1 MRKVQ
6 RTVDALVFVLIML
19 MALSPSSASAASP
32 YAVGGGVIYLPLVL
46 AIGGPPIGMILIPAG
61 EFQMGCDEGNPSES
75 CNSRE
80 KPLHTVYLDAY
91 HIDKTEV
98 TNAQYAQC
106 VAAGDCAAPTN
117 FSSYTRSSYYG
128 NPTYAHYPVVH
139 MDWYKARDYCAW
151 RGGRLPT
158 EAEWEK
164 AARGDQDTRMYPWG
178 NEAPDCSRSNLLSGY
193 DCVGDTSEVG
203 SYPTGASPYGVLD
216 MAGNVWEW
224 VADWY
229 SSVYYSTSPYDN
241 PAGPATGEYN
251 EYKALRGGHWYSYWT
266 SVRVASRYSSDPY
279 FSPSG
284 FGFRCVAAAPG
295 G

>member
-1 MRKVQ
+1 MM
-6 RTVDALVFVLIML
+6 RTVQGWGRVLLMVLV
-19 MALSPSSASAASP
+19 ATASP
-32 YAVGGGVIYLPLVL
+32 LAIAVPLAVADAGGVYLPLLVTR
-46 AIGGPPIGMILIPAG
+46 GGLPGGMILIPAG
-61 EFQMGCDEGNPSES
+61 EFQMGCDESNPSES

-80 KPLHTVYLDAY
+80 KPLHTVYLDSY
-91 HIDKTEV
+91 HIDVTEV

-128 NPTYAHYPVVH
+128 NPTYANYPVIYV
-139 MDWYKARDYCAW
+139 DWYRARDYCAW
-151 RGGRLPT
+151 KGGRLPT

-178 NEAPDCSRSNLLSGY
+178 NEAPDCSRSNLLTGY
-193 DCVGDTSEVG
+193 ACVGDTSEVG

-229 SSVYYSTSPYDN
+229 SSVYYSTYPYDN
-241 PAGPATGEYN
+241 PTGPATGEYR
-251 EYKALRGGHWYSYWT
+251 AMRGGHWYSYWT
-266 SVRVASRYSSDPY
+266 SVRVSSRYSNNPY

-284 FGFRCVAAAPG
+284 HGFRCVAAALG